1 MSTPIAAEM
10 YTVRD
15 AADRD
20 LAATLERIAE
30 IGYLGVELVGLH
42 GATAEEFSSHA
53 GRLGLEVIGTVLP
66 FPDEPEF
73 EQYHR
78 DAVELGSATGIIMLG
93 EEDFVTPEAVATTAE
108 RCNEFAARVHPD
120 GIELLYHNHWW
131 ETTPRE
137 DGTVPL
143 FEFAA
148 RLEPGVGLV
157 ADIYWVA
164 AGGIDV
170 GDTLTELGS
179 KVRRLHL
186 KDGHLKLPVD
196 LSEPMT
202 AVGDGKVDI
211 AAAVAAAPQADWHVT
226 ELDEYDG
233 DPLDAIE
240 RSYRYLVAAGLSHGR
255 SPV

>member
-1 MSTPIAAEM
+1 MSTQIAAEM

-15 AADRD
+15 AADAD

-42 GATAEEFSSHA
+42 GATPAEFRAHLD
-53 GRLGLEVIGTVLP
+53 RLELELIGMVLP
-66 FPDEPEF
+66 FPDEAEF
-73 EQYHR
+73 EEYHGF
-78 DAVELGSATGIIMLG
+78 AVELGCASGIIML
-93 EEDFVTPEAVATTAE
+93 EDRDFATPEAVARTAE
-108 RCNEFAARVHPD
+108 RCNDFAARVRPD

-131 ETTPRE
+131 ETMPRE

-143 FEFAA
+143 VEFAA
-148 RLEPGVGLV
+148 LLEPGVGLV

-170 GDTLTELGS
+170 AATLTELGS
-179 KVRRLHL
+179 KVRRVHV
-186 KDGHLKLPVD
+186 KDGYLKQPVD
-196 LSEPMT
+196 PTEPMT

-211 AAAVAAAPQADWHVT
+211 AAALAAAPQADWHVA

-233 DPLDAIE
+233 DPLEALE
-240 RSYRYLVAAGLSHGR
+240 KSYRYLVAAGLSHGR
-255 SPV
+255 KPA